1 MLPVV
6 SIAPLSTLAL
16 AVFRVAL
23 GAVVLLD
30 LAESI
35 PDHCDFY
42 SDDGLF
48 SMASRPDDAPW
59 MGVHELGGSCA
70 ATRGLMLL
78 HAIAE
83 ACLLVGFCTPLAA
96 STCYVMALSH
106 IRRSPFTFSGGD
118 VLLCLLGVGRAADGA
133 AELDA
138 RRRPAGAP
146 RRRRC
151 VASPLSAFSSRYA
164 SST

>member
-78 HAIAE
+78 HAIAA

-96 STCYVMALSH
+96 STCYV
-106 IRRSPFTFSGGD
+106 
-118 VLLCLLGVGRAADGA
+118 CLLYTSPSPRDGIGS
-133 AELDA
+133 
-138 RRRPAGAP
+138 RMP
-146 RRRRC
+146 
-151 VASPLSAFSSRYA
+151 SSA
-164 SST
+164 